1 MSSSPSQ
8 TRSTQAVSTQAM
20 STQAPNLLSTTAITV
35 SGLSKSYRNFHQPIN
50 RLIQI
55 LRPKKTGLYTDFF
68 ALRDISF
75 SVVRGESVAVV
86 GRNGSG
92 KSTLLQLIYGTIKPS
107 SGQVDTQGK
116 VAALL
121 ELGAGFDPEFTG
133 LENLRMTAALY
144 GITDAQ
150 LAEKTEQMLAFADIG
165 AFIHQ
170 PVKTYST
177 GMVVRL
183 AFAVIAHVDADILI
197 IDEALAVGDAVFV
210 QKCMRF
216 IRDFKQHGTLLF
228 VSHDMAAVQNLC
240 DRAVWLDTGRIQ
252 QMGPAKEVAESYLQ
266 YALQQVAGDGVVLQS
281 LPPETHTKGWETGVA
296 RITQVQLINLNHP
309 ESECFEGGEKVSM
322 RITIQASQ
330 RLVRPII
337 GFLLRDR
344 LGQDLFGENTLR
356 ITTEGQEAPVLA
368 GQRVTAVF
376 DFTLPLLPNG
386 QYAVACS
393 IADGNLHDNTQH
405 HFIHDALIVTVSSAQ
420 ARWGLVGIACDQI
433 RLESAHA

>member
-1 MSSSPSQ
+1 MSYSPDQ
-8 TRSTQAVSTQAM
+8 ARSTE
-20 STQAPNLLSTTAITV
+20 APLFTAGTAITASTAINV
-35 SGLSKSYRNFHQPIN
+35 HGLSKSYRNFHQPIN

-68 ALRDISF
+68 ALQDISF
-75 SVVRGESVAVV
+75 SVARGESIAIV

-107 SGQVDTQGK
+107 SGLVDTHGK
-116 VAALL
+116 IAALL

-133 LENLRMTAALY
+133 LENLRMTATLY
-144 GITDAQ
+144 GITEAQ
-150 LAEKTEQMLAFADIG
+150 LAVKTEKMLAFADIG
-165 AFIHQ
+165 DFIHQ

-183 AFAVIAHVDADILI
+183 AFAVIAHVDAEILI

-216 IRDFKQHGTLLF
+216 IRDFKQRGTLLF

-240 DRAVWLDTGRIQ
+240 DRAVWLDSGRIQ
-252 QMGPAKEVAESYLQ
+252 QTGPAKDVAESYLQ
-266 YALQQVAGDGVVLQS
+266 FALQQVAGDEVVLQS
-281 LPPETHTKGWETGVA
+281 LPPETETKGWETGFA
-296 RITQVQLINLNHP
+296 NITEVQLVNLDHP
-309 ESECFEGGEKVSM
+309 EKEFFEGGEKVSM
-322 RITIQASQ
+322 RITAQATQ
-330 RLVRPII
+330 TLARPII

-356 ITTEGQEAPVLA
+356 ITQEGHETPIPA
-368 GQRVTAVF
+368 GQSVTATF

-405 HFIHDALIVTVSSAQ
+405 HFIHDALIVTVSSKQ

-433 RLESAHA
+433 RLEVGHD

>member
-1 MSSSPSQ
+1 MGLSMSYSPDPAPSS
-8 TRSTQAVSTQAM
+8 QARHS
-20 STQAPNLLSTTAITV
+20 SAPTAIAV
-35 SGLSKSYRNFHQPIN
+35 MGLSKSYRNFHQPIN

-75 SVVRGESVAVV
+75 SIARGESVAIV

-107 SGQVDTQGK
+107 GGKVTTHGK

-133 LENLRMTAALY
+133 LENLRMTAILY
-144 GITDAQ
+144 GLTEAQ
-150 LAEKTEQMLAFADIG
+150 LEVKTAHMLAFADIG

-170 PVKTYST
+170 PVKTYSS

-197 IDEALAVGDAVFV
+197 VDEALAVGDAVFV

-216 IRDFKQHGTLLF
+216 IRAFKEHGTLLF

-240 DRAVWLDTGRIQ
+240 DRTIWLDSGRIQ
-252 QMGPAKEVAESYLQ
+252 QIGPAKEVAESYLQ
-266 YALQQVAGDGVVLQS
+266 YALQQVVGDEVVLQS
-281 LPPETHTKGWETGVA
+281 LPPETESRGWATGVA
-296 RITQVQLINLNHP
+296 RITDVQLLNLSDP
-309 ESECFEGGEKVSM
+309 KREFFEGGEQVSM
-322 RITIQASQ
+322 RITVHATQT
-330 RLVRPII
+330 LERPII

-356 ITTEGQEAPVLA
+356 ITQEGHDVPIPA
-368 GQRVTAVF
+368 GKSVTAVF

-386 QYAVACS
+386 QYAVTCS
-393 IADGNLHDNTQH
+393 IANGSLHDNTQH
-405 HFIHDALIVTVSSAQ
+405 HFIHDAMIMTVSSKQ
-420 ARWGLVGIACDQI
+420 VRWGLIGIACEQI
-433 RLESAHA
+433 RLETKHDKP

>member
-1 MSSSPSQ
+1 MTGLLMSYSSTEAPS
-8 TRSTQAVSTQAM
+8 V
-20 STQAPNLLSTTAITV
+20 ITV
-35 SGLSKSYRNFHQPIN
+35 TGLSKSYRNFHQPIN
-50 RLIQI
+50 RLVQI

-75 SVVRGESVAVV
+75 SVARGESVAIV

-107 SGQVDTQGK
+107 SGQITTKGK

-133 LENLRMTAALY
+133 LENLRMTATLY
-144 GITDAQ
+144 GLTDEQ
-150 LAEKTEQMLAFADIG
+150 LAAQTEQMLAFADIG
-165 AFIHQ
+165 EFIHQ

-197 IDEALAVGDAVFV
+197 VDEALAVGDAVFM

-216 IRDFKQHGTLLF
+216 IRAFKEHGTLLF

-240 DRAVWLDTGRIQ
+240 DRAVWLDSGRIQ
-252 QMGPAKEVAESYLQ
+252 QIGPAKDVAESYLQ
-266 YALQQVAGDGVVLQS
+266 YALQQAAGDQIVLQS
-281 LPPETHTKGWETGVA
+281 LPPETETKGWETGFA
-296 RITQVQLINLNHP
+296 RITNVKLVNLSDP
-309 ESECFEGGEKVSM
+309 EREFFEGGEQVSM
-322 RITIQASQ
+322 RITVQATQ
-330 RLVRPII
+330 TLERPII

-356 ITTEGQEAPVLA
+356 ITQEGRETSILA
-368 GQRVTAVF
+368 GDSVTAVF

-393 IADGNLHDNTQH
+393 IADGRLQDHTQH
-405 HFIHDALIVTVSSAQ
+405 HFIHDALIVTVSSKE
-420 ARWGLVGIACDQI
+420 ARWGLVGIACDKI
-433 RLESAHA
+433 RLEATHG

>member
-1 MSSSPSQ
+1 MSYSPDQ
-8 TRSTQAVSTQAM
+8 ARSTQA
-20 STQAPNLLSTTAITV
+20 PLSTEGIAITAINAINV
-35 SGLSKSYRNFHQPIN
+35 HGLSKSYRNFHQPIN

-75 SVVRGESVAVV
+75 SVARGESVAIV

-107 SGQVDTQGK
+107 SGQVDTHGK

-133 LENLRMTAALY
+133 LENLRMTATLY
-144 GITDAQ
+144 GITEAQ
-150 LAEKTEQMLAFADIG
+150 LAVKTEKMLAFADIG
-165 AFIHQ
+165 DFIHQ

-216 IRDFKQHGTLLF
+216 IRDFKQQGTLLF

-240 DRAVWLDTGRIQ
+240 DRAVWLDAGRVQ
-252 QMGPAKEVAESYLQ
+252 QIGPAKDVAESYLQ
-266 YALQQVAGDGVVLQS
+266 YALQQVAGDEVVLQS
-281 LPPETHTKGWETGVA
+281 LAPETETKGWETGVA
-296 RITQVQLINLNHP
+296 KIKSVTLINRDHP
-309 ESECFEGGEKVSM
+309 TQTFFEGGERVSM
-322 RITIQASQ
+322 RIEVQATQ
-330 RLVRPII
+330 ALDKPII

-356 ITTEGQEAPVLA
+356 IAQLENSISPILA
-368 GQRVTAVF
+368 GESATAVF
-376 DFTLPLLPNG
+376 DFTLPYLPNG

-393 IADGNLHDNTQH
+393 IADGDLHDNTQH
-405 HFIHDALIVTVSSAQ
+405 HFIHDALIVTVSSSQ
-420 ARWGLVGIACDQI
+420 ARWGLVGIACEQI
-433 RLESAHA
+433 RLERQHD

>member
-1 MSSSPSQ
+1 MGLSMSSKPHD
-8 TRSTQAVSTQAM
+8 TAIAAIAAIPGITGIPA
-20 STQAPNLLSTTAITV
+20 TTAINV
-35 SGLSKSYRNFHQPIN
+35 RGLSKSYRNFHQPIN

-75 SVVRGESVAVV
+75 SVARGESVAIV

-107 SGQVDTQGK
+107 GGQIDTHGK

-133 LENLRMTAALY
+133 LENLRMTATLY
-144 GITDAQ
+144 GITEAQ
-150 LAEKTEQMLAFADIG
+150 LAVKTEKMLAFADIG
-165 AFIHQ
+165 DFIHQ

-183 AFAVIAHVDADILI
+183 AFAVIAHVDAEILI

-216 IRDFKQHGTLLF
+216 IRDFKQRGTLLF

-240 DRAVWLDTGRIQ
+240 DRAVWLDSGRIQ
-252 QMGPAKEVAESYLQ
+252 QIGPAKDVAESYLQ
-266 YALQQVAGDGVVLQS
+266 YALQQVAGDEVVLQS
-281 LPPETHTKGWETGVA
+281 LPPETETKGWETGFA
-296 RITQVQLINLNHP
+296 KITEVQLVNLDHP
-309 ESECFEGGEKVSM
+309 DKEFFEGGEKVSM
-322 RITIQASQ
+322 RITAQATQ
-330 RLVRPII
+330 ALARPII

-356 ITTEGQEAPVLA
+356 ITQEGHETPIPA
-368 GQRVTAVF
+368 GQSVTAAF

-405 HFIHDALIVTVSSAQ
+405 HFIHDALIMTVSSTQ
-420 ARWGLVGIACDQI
+420 ARWGLVGIACDRI
-433 RLESAHA
+433 RLETTHD